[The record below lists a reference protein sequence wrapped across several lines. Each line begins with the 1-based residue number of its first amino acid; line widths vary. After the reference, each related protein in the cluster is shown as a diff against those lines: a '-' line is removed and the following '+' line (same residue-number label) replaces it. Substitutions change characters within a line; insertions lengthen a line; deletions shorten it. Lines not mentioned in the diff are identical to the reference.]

1 MLKEIRKIKNGTMLV
16 NYLIYQCDLCG
27 AIIEEA
33 WPHCEKEE
41 NYHLCWDCSFKT
53 SEISEE
59 EYLSCIGLA
68 LDNAHAAV
76 NPKGEIV
83 VWIGHSIPPWE
94 RGKSNKRNTPEY
106 QAWRNKVFERDNYTC
121 QKCGQKGG
129 TLNAHHIKSFKD
141 YPELRTD
148 VNNGITLCE
157 KCHKEEHCKRRD

>member
-33 WPHCEKEE
+33 WPHCKKGE

-83 VWIGHSIPPWE
+83 IWIGRSIP
-94 RGKSNKRNTPEY
+94 
-106 QAWRNKVFERDNYTC
+106 Q
-121 QKCGQKGG
+121 GG

-148 VNNGITLCE
+148 VNNGITLCK
-157 KCHKEEHCKRRD
+157 KCHKEEHYKRRD

>member
-33 WPHCEKEE
+33 WPHC
-41 NYHLCWDCSFKT
+41 N
-53 SEISEE
+53 
-59 EYLSCIGLA
+59 
-68 LDNAHAAV
+68 
-76 NPKGEIV
+76 
-83 VWIGHSIPPWE
+83 
-94 RGKSNKRNTPEY
+94 
-106 QAWRNKVFERDNYTC
+106 
-121 QKCGQKGG
+121 
-129 TLNAHHIKSFKD
+129 KD